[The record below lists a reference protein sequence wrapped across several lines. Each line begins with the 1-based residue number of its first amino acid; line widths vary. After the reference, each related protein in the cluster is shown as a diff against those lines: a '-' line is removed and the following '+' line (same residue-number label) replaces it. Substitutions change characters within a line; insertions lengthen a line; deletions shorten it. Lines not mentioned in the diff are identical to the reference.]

1 MAKESMV
8 QREKK
13 RKHLIAKYKV
23 KRESLKKK
31 LKKTSFFNDR
41 LVLSKQIEL
50 LPRNSSPCRYRNR
63 CWVTGRSQGFYRDFG
78 LSRHVLRE
86 MVNEGRIPGL
96 KKSSW

>member
-23 KRESLKKK
+23 KRESLKKV

-50 LPRNSSPCRYRNR
+50 LPRNSSPSRYRNR

>member
-31 LKKTSFFNDR
+31 LKKN
-41 LVLSKQIEL
+41 
-50 LPRNSSPCRYRNR
+50 
-63 CWVTGRSQGFYRDFG
+63 
-78 LSRHVLRE
+78 
-86 MVNEGRIPGL
+86 
-96 KKSSW
+96 